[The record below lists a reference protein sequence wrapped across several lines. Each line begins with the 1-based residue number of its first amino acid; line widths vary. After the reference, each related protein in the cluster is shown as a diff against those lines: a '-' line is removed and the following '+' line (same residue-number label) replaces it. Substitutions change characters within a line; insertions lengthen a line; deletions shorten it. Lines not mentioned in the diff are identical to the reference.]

1 MAVQTEMKEAADS
14 GREDLIR
21 TLAEHRVLPTTIE
34 QSGSSLLG
42 ESSTSTYR
50 FESEASGESV
60 ADRQTSARAAD
71 TLGLTSGGDCESV
84 REEIQAH
91 DAWGES

>member
-42 ESSTSTYR
+42 GSTATYR
-50 FESEASGESV
+50 FESEESGESV

-71 TLGLTSGGDCESV
+71 TLGLTGGEDCESV

-91 DAWGES
+91 DAWSES